1 MKTDLSDLAIG
12 LPFIKG
18 QNLPVKYC
26 WHFSTDGTVQD
37 VLFRDEEDFVAAM
50 NRIYLLAQ
58 KYDILILAFCLMD
71 NHIHF
76 ILYGAFDEANRFMH
90 EYVRQTSMS
99 IARKYNLK
107 KNLRNLEIHH
117 QDITDDAYLKTAI
130 CYVIK
135 NPPVAGLPWQAHDY
149 PWSSGSLYFRSF
161 QSWTAPGWHSRKGTL
176 AGMSTMRKE
185 QLFHTRESLP
195 DSLEVIDGLIL
206 PTNYIPVD
214 LVERIFRS
222 HRSYMFFLG
231 RTKEEDVESRGGAI
245 SRLSLPDNELRQHKR
260 EILKELFGRCSSRE
274 LSTTQR
280 LRLGRELRRR
290 YNCSVKQVARMVG
303 LRAEELAGY
312 L

>member
-1 MKTDLSDLAIG
+1 MKTDLTDLAIG
-12 LPFIKG
+12 LPFVKG
-18 QNLPVKYC
+18 QNLPVKNC

-37 VLFRDEEDFVAAM
+37 VLFRDEDDFIAAM
-50 NRIYLLAQ
+50 NRIYLLAR

-76 ILYGAFDEANRFMH
+76 ILYGAFDEANKFMH
-90 EYVRQTSMS
+90 EYVRQTSMF
-99 IARKYNLK
+99 IARKHNLS

-117 QDITDDAYLKTAI
+117 QDITDDTYLKTAI

-149 PWSSGSLYFRSF
+149 PWSSGPLYFRSS
-161 QSWTAPGWHSRKGTL
+161 QSWASPGWLERKGTL
-176 AGMSTMRKE
+176 AGMSTLRKE

-195 DSLEVIDGLIL
+195 DTLEVIDGLIL

-222 HRSYMFFLG
+222 HRSYLFFLAKS
-231 RTKEEDVESRGGAI
+231 KEEDVESRGGAI
-245 SRLSLPDNELRQHKR
+245 SRLSLPDNELRQHKK
-260 EILKELFGRCSSRE
+260 EILQELFGRCSSRE

-303 LRAEELAGY
+303 LRAEELAGC

>member
-1 MKTDLSDLAIG
+1 MKTVLTDLAIG

-18 QNLPVKYC
+18 QNLPVKNC

-50 NRIYLLAQ
+50 NRIYLLAK

-99 IARKYNLK
+99 IARKYNLN

-135 NPPVAGLPWQAHDY
+135 NPPVAGRFTSALPN
-149 PWSSGSLYFRSF
+149 
-161 QSWTAPGWHSRKGTL
+161 PGRHPGGT
-176 AGMSTMRKE
+176 T
-185 QLFHTRESLP
+185 
-195 DSLEVIDGLIL
+195 
-206 PTNYIPVD
+206 
-214 LVERIFRS
+214 
-222 HRSYMFFLG
+222 
-231 RTKEEDVESRGGAI
+231 
-245 SRLSLPDNELRQHKR
+245 
-260 EILKELFGRCSSRE
+260 
-274 LSTTQR
+274 
-280 LRLGRELRRR
+280 GRERWP
-290 YNCSVKQVARMVG
+290 G
-303 LRAEELAGY
+303 
-312 L
+312 

>member
-1 MKTDLSDLAIG
+1 MKTDLTDLAIG
-12 LPFIKG
+12 LPFVEG
-18 QNLPVKYC
+18 QNLPVKNC

-37 VLFRDEEDFVAAM
+37 VLFRDEDDFIAAM
-50 NRIYLLAQ
+50 NRIYLLAR

-76 ILYGAFDEANRFMH
+76 ILYGEFDEANKFMH

-99 IARKYNLK
+99 IARKHNLS

-117 QDITDDAYLKTAI
+117 QDITDDTYLKTAI

-149 PWSSGSLYFRSF
+149 PWSSGPLYFRSS
-161 QSWTAPGWHSRKGTL
+161 QSWASPGWLERKGTL
-176 AGMSTMRKE
+176 AGMSTLRKE

-195 DSLEVIDGLIL
+195 DTLEVIDGLIL

-222 HRSYMFFLG
+222 HRSYLFFLAKS
-231 RTKEEDVESRGGAI
+231 KEEDVESRGGAI
-245 SRLSLPDNELRQHKR
+245 SRLSLPDNELRQHKK
-260 EILKELFGRCSSRE
+260 EILQELFGRCSSRE

-303 LRAEELAGY
+303 LRAEELAGC

>member
-1 MKTDLSDLAIG
+1 
-12 LPFIKG
+12 
-18 QNLPVKYC
+18 
-26 WHFSTDGTVQD
+26 
-37 VLFRDEEDFVAAM
+37 
-50 NRIYLLAQ
+50 
-58 KYDILILAFCLMD
+58 
-71 NHIHF
+71 
-76 ILYGAFDEANRFMH
+76 
-90 EYVRQTSMS
+90 
-99 IARKYNLK
+99 
-107 KNLRNLEIHH
+107 
-117 QDITDDAYLKTAI
+117 
-130 CYVIK
+130 
-135 NPPVAGLPWQAHDY
+135 
-149 PWSSGSLYFRSF
+149 
-161 QSWTAPGWHSRKGTL
+161 
-176 AGMSTMRKE
+176 MSTMRKE
-185 QLFHTRESLP
+185 QIFHTRESLP
-195 DSLEVIDGLIL
+195 DSLEVIGGLIL

-280 LRLGRELRRR
+280 LRLGRELRHR

>member
-18 QNLPVKYC
+18 QNLPVKNC

-37 VLFRDEEDFVAAM
+37 VLFRNEEDFVAAM

-71 NHIHF
+71 NHIYF

-99 IARKYNLK
+99 IARKYNLS

-161 QSWTAPGWHSRKGTL
+161 QSWTAPGWHNRKGTL
-176 AGMSTMRKE
+176 AGMSAMRKE

-222 HRSYMFFLG
+222 HRSYLFFLG

>member
-1 MKTDLSDLAIG
+1 MKTDLTDLAIG
-12 LPFIKG
+12 LPFVKG
-18 QNLPVKYC
+18 QNLPVKNC

-37 VLFRDEEDFVAAM
+37 VLFSDEDDFIAAM
-50 NRIYLLAQ
+50 NRIYLLAR

-76 ILYGAFDEANRFMH
+76 ILYGAFDEANKFMH
-90 EYVRQTSMS
+90 EYVRQTSMF
-99 IARKYNLK
+99 IARKHNLS

-117 QDITDDAYLKTAI
+117 QDITDDTYLKTAI

-149 PWSSGSLYFRSF
+149 PWSSGPLYFRSS
-161 QSWTAPGWHSRKGTL
+161 QSWASPGWLERKGTL
-176 AGMSTMRKE
+176 AGMSTLRKE

-195 DSLEVIDGLIL
+195 DTLEVIDGLIL

-222 HRSYMFFLG
+222 HRSYLFFLAKS
-231 RTKEEDVESRGGAI
+231 KEEDVESRGGAI
-245 SRLSLPDNELRQHKR
+245 SRLSLPDNELRQHKK
-260 EILKELFGRCSSRE
+260 EILQELFGRCSSRE

-303 LRAEELAGY
+303 LRAEELAGC